1 MLKTED
7 NVFQSKLL
15 EGYDRTMNQSGVS
28 GERLAARLAE
38 LSKIGSTEENG
49 SYRIGFSKEERKAK
63 ELVKS
68 WMIKAGLMVKEDG
81 AGNLFG
87 RLEGKNKELASVI
100 SGSHVDSVPNG
111 GHFDG
116 PLGVLAALE
125 VVEAWK
131 ETSYKPE
138 RTYEVVVFTDE
149 EGSRFNGGLRGSR
162 AICGELNMEE
172 EIRKID
178 QQGNSFQKVIES
190 DGLTLQG
197 FKGSKR
203 ELDTVKAF
211 VEVHIE
217 QGSTLER
224 ENVAVGVVTGI
235 AGPSWL
241 KISFYG
247 KAGHAGNT
255 PMGERNDALV
265 AASEFVGQVSQIPQC
280 LSKTAVATVGKLQV
294 YPNGVNVIP
303 GKVELYVDIRDIHQ
317 ETLDQ
322 LTEEIAKKALEIG
335 GQHGISVECE
345 QTLNVAP
352 VPIQE
357 EMQQRLIEAVEANG
371 IKPVLLPSGAGHDA
385 MVLGRHVPSG
395 MIFVRSQ
402 DGISHNPKEWTSL
415 GDCVQSVHV
424 LKTAI
429 ESLTAE

>member
-1 MLKTED
+1 MLKRAD

-15 EGYDRTMNQSGVS
+15 EGYDRTMNHSGVS
-28 GERLAARLAE
+28 GERFSARLAE
-38 LSKIGSTEENG
+38 LSKIGLTEQNG

-68 WMIKAGLMVKEDG
+68 WMINAGLVVTEDG
-81 AGNLFG
+81 AGNIFG
-87 RLEGKNKELASVI
+87 KLEGKNKELASVI

-131 ETSYKPE
+131 VTGFKPE
-138 RTYEVVVFTDE
+138 RPYEIVVFSDE

-162 AICGELNMEE
+162 AICGELDMDE
-172 EIRKID
+172 EIQKVD
-178 QQGNSFQKVIES
+178 QQGNSFEKVIEG

-197 FKGSKR
+197 FKESKR
-203 ELDTVKAF
+203 NLGMIKAF

-224 ENVAVGVVTGI
+224 ENAPVGVVTGI

-241 KISFYG
+241 KISFHG

-255 PMGERNDALV
+255 PMGARNDALV
-265 AASEFVGQVSQIPQC
+265 AASEFVGHVSQIPQSI
-280 LSKTAVATVGKLQV
+280 SKTSVATVGKLQV
-294 YPNGVNVIP
+294 YPNGINVIP
-303 GKVELYVDIRDIHQ
+303 AKVELYVDIRDINQ
-317 ETLDQ
+317 VTLNQ
-322 LTEEIAKKALEIG
+322 LTKEIAKKALEIG
-335 GQHGISVECE
+335 GLHGVSVEYE

-352 VPIQE
+352 VPIKE
-357 EMQQRLIEAVEANG
+357 EMQHRLIEAVKANG

-385 MVLGRHVPSG
+385 MVLGRHVLSG
-395 MIFVRSQ
+395 MIFVRSLN
-402 DGISHNPKEWTSL
+402 GISHNPKEWTSL
-415 GDCVQSVHV
+415 GDCVQAVHV
-424 LKTAI
+424 LKTSI